1 MKPGRI
7 LTLLVA
13 SIAVALLPACA
24 LGATAEAA
32 NEMSV
37 LRQTA
42 QVLCPA
48 RPGNAFSSPQLDAQG
63 NVYRLACIFGA
74 GHDTSISME
83 RFKSQAEAESAF
95 RAATPGHPARDY
107 HGSPASSWE
116 QPAALAPEG
125 RERIWIGQV
134 AQWLIQIKSFDD
146 TAYAVTPDPGDA
158 AETLY
163 QNAAA
168 LGLFS
173 K

>member
-1 MKPGRI
+1 MKPARLLTSFII
-7 LTLLVA
+7 L
-13 SIAVALLPACA
+13 SAVALLSACA

-37 LRQTA
+37 LHQSA

-48 RPGNAFSSPQLDAQG
+48 RPANAFSSPQLASEG

-83 RFKSQAEAESAF
+83 RFKSQTEAESAF
-95 RAATPGHPARDY
+95 RAATLGHPSRDY
-107 HGSPASSWE
+107 HGSPAAAWE
-116 QPAALAPEG
+116 QPASLAPEG
-125 RERIWIGQV
+125 KERIWIGQV
-134 AQWLIQIKSFDD
+134 ARWLIRIKSFDD
-146 TAYAVTPDPGDA
+146 TAYAVTPDPGEV

-163 QNAAA
+163 RNATA
-168 LGLFS
+168 LGMFS